1 MEFVSSDR
9 TQDAEFIRGLQ
20 NYNSQVF
27 ENNQQI
33 AAQIDKSKE
42 DLQDTLDAN
51 TEVAGLSQLKV
62 QGAGAGVGA
71 GALAKATSI
80 PKALDEIKETRAAA
94 KTAKTAATAAAK
106 NLAKR
111 GGYSEV
117 AISAEEAAKLP
128 SGAAALDSAVLGA
141 DGQKISGALR
151 AARKF
156 RPTAGLLRNAD
167 IGEDSFKTISEA
179 YGGGA
184 KGKKAAIAFKQA
196 QRLGVEPTEKILG
209 KGSVGA
215 GAKVV
220 GARVGA
226 EAAEEGA
233 ERGAERG
240 AEKAA
245 VKGGALAT
253 EKGVGKLLAK
263 GAVGLARGAGIA
275 GAALSAGT
283 AIEGLVEGKKFKW
296 NEQGAEIG
304 GALLDVIGTG
314 LEFTGFGA
322 AAGLGLQVAGTALST
337 VGTVNEGL
345 DIDPTKE
352 AQDKEA
358 TGDQAKIQSD
368 LESGQRGAT
377 QGLTSAA
384 QGGAAIG
391 RQVQ

>member
-9 TQDAEFIRGLQ
+9 SQDAEFVRGLQ

-27 ENNQQI
+27 ESNKEI

-51 TEVAGLSQLKV
+51 TEVAGLAQLKV
-62 QGAGAGVGA
+62 QAAGAGGGA

-80 PKALDEIKETRAAA
+80 PKALTEIKETRA
-94 KTAKTAATAAAK
+94 AATAAAK
-106 NLAKR
+106 NLAQR

-128 SGAAALDSAVLGA
+128 SGAGGFGSTVLGE
-141 DGQKISGALR
+141 DGQKIPGAFR
-151 AARKF
+151 GVTKF
-156 RPTAGLLRNAD
+156 RPTAGLFKNAD
-167 IGEDSFKTISEA
+167 LDLGVDSYKTISEA
-179 YGGGA
+179 YDGGA

-196 QRLGVEPTEKILG
+196 QRLGVEPTEKILK

-220 GARVGA
+220 GARVGG
-226 EAAEEGA
+226 EAAEK
-233 ERGAERG
+233 GAERG
-240 AEKAA
+240 AEKVAA
-245 VKGGALAT
+245 KAGEEAA
-253 EKGVGKLLAK
+253 EKGLAK
-263 GAVGLARGAGIA
+263 GLGKAAVGLARGAGIA

-283 AIEGLVEGKKFKW
+283 AIEGLWEGKKFKW

-314 LEFTGFGA
+314 LEFTGAGA
-322 AAGLGLQVAGTALST
+322 AFGLGLQVAGTALST
-337 VGTVNEGL
+337 VGNVNEGL
-345 DIDPTKE
+345 DIDPSKKE
-352 AQDKEA
+352 QDTQAKGE
-358 TGDQAKIQSD
+358 QAKIQSD
-368 LESGQRGAT
+368 LESAQRGAA

-391 RQVQ
+391 RQIQ

>member
-9 TQDAEFIRGLQ
+9 SQDAEFTRGLQ
-20 NYNSQVF
+20 NYNTQVF
-27 ENNQQI
+27 VNNQQL

-42 DLQDTLDAN
+42 DLQDTLDDN
-51 TEVAGLSQLKV
+51 TQVAGLAQLKV
-62 QGAGAGVGA
+62 QGAGGGAAA
-71 GALAKATSI
+71 GALGKATAI
-80 PKALDEIKETRAAA
+80 PKAITEIKETRAAA
-94 KTAKTAATAAAK
+94 KTAKVAATAAAK
-106 NLAKR
+106 KLAKV
-111 GGYSEV
+111 GGFKEV
-117 AISAEEAAKLP
+117 AITAEEAAKLP
-128 SGAAALDSAVLGA
+128 SGAAALGSAVLGE

-151 AARKF
+151 AVTKF

-184 KGKKAAIAFKQA
+184 KGKAAAIGFKRA
-196 QRLGVEPTEKILG
+196 QRLGVEPTEKILQR
-209 KGSVGA
+209 GSVKE

-226 EAAEEGA
+226 EAAEK
-233 ERGAERG
+233 GAERG

-245 VKGGALAT
+245 VKGGEIAV

-345 DIDPTKE
+345 DIDPTKK
-352 AQDKEA
+352 AADTQA
-358 TGDQAKIQSD
+358 TGEQAKIQSD
-368 LESGQRGAT
+368 LEQAQRGAR
-377 QGLTSAA
+377 QGLTAAA
-384 QGGAAIG
+384 QGGAAVG
-391 RQVQ
+391 RQIQ